1 MLINCPEC
9 NKEVSDKCGNC
20 PHCGYPIEVQEILY
34 EYEGETYNIKE
45 IIDYFKSGSSGRG
58 QKIESIIDRIFSLNG
73 DFAKYMSIHDDIIRK
88 HCPEMIHDCYDYT
101 PTLEEIQKR
110 KEQIQRENIPKCPTC
125 GSTDLSKISTVK
137 KAAKIGMFGIFGAG
151 DIGKTWKCNNCGSRF

>member
-20 PHCGYPIEVQEILY
+20 PNCGYPIKVQEILY
-34 EYEGETYNIKE
+34 EYEGQTYNVKDIVKQLKTNTDGRITRE
-45 IIDYFKSGSSGRG
+45 IVLLICDFFSVSKSSD
-58 QKIESIIDRIFSLNG
+58 IEF
-73 DFAKYMSIHDDIIRK
+73 IHDDIIRK
-88 HCPEMIHDCYDYT
+88 HCPEMGYRCFNKDGS
-101 PTLEEIQKR
+101 
-110 KEQIQRENIPKCPTC
+110 EQPSPVEQNVPKCPTC
-125 GSTDLSKISTVK
+125 GSPDLSKISTVK